1 MSDPEKPMPRL
12 PRPLASYVDHTLLR
26 PDATR
31 EEVLRV
37 VREAVEHRFAA
48 VCIPPC
54 YVGDAVQHL
63 EGESGAGV
71 AVATMIAFPLGYV
84 DPRVRLEESRRAVEQ
99 GARELD
105 TVLNVSWLKSGDA
118 GRVRDDLAGWVE
130 ALRAAEEGLVLKVIV
145 ETALLTDE
153 EKRKAVEAVCAA
165 GADFVKTSTGFAGGG
180 ATVDDVKLLAKVAD
194 GRAKVKASGGI
205 RDAETAL
212 AMIEAGAERLGTSS
226 GIAILE
232 EWRAMEAAE
241 ET

>member
-1 MSDPEKPMPRL
+1 MPR
-12 PRPLASYVDHTLLR
+12 PSRPLASYVDHSLLR

-37 VREAVEHRFAA
+37 VREAAEHRFAA
-48 VCIPPC
+48 ACIPPC
-54 YVGDAVQHL
+54 YVGDAVQCL
-63 EGESGAGV
+63 EAEGSGV
-71 AVATMIAFPLGYV
+71 AVATVIAFPFGFV

-145 ETALLTDE
+145 ETALLTEE
-153 EKRKAVEAVCAA
+153 EKRKAAEAACAA

-180 ATVDDVKLLAKVAD
+180 ATVEDVKLLAKLVA

-226 GIAILE
+226 GIAIVE
-232 EWRAMEAAE
+232 EWAAMEAQDPDSVSS
-241 ET
+241 

>member
-1 MSDPEKPMPRL
+1 MPR
-12 PRPLASYVDHTLLR
+12 PSRPLPSYVDHSLLR

-37 VREAVEHRFAA
+37 VREAAEHRFAA
-48 VCIPPC
+48 ACIPPC
-54 YVGDAVQHL
+54 HVGDAVQCL
-63 EGESGAGV
+63 EAEGSGAAGV
-71 AVATMIAFPLGYV
+71 AVATVIAFPFGYV

-145 ETALLTDE
+145 ETALLTEE
-153 EKRKAVEAVCAA
+153 EKRLAAEAVCAA

-180 ATVDDVKLLAKVAD
+180 ATVEDVKLLAKAVA

-226 GIAILE
+226 GVAIVE
-232 EWRAMEAAE
+232 GWAAMEAQGPDSVSS
-241 ET
+241 